1 MENTKVKIS
10 SIVESQLPLFVREEY
25 PLVAELLTEY
35 YRSLEFEGSSYD
47 ILQNIDQY
55 IKVNNLTNLV
65 ENTSLTSDVGIID
78 DTINVTNTNRFPN
91 TYGLILID
99 NEIILYK
106 SKTNTSFNNC
116 IRGFSGVT
124 EFSVGNTEDFI
135 FNQTEAQ
142 EHLSS
147 SEVKNL
153 SSLFLKEFFLKIKKQ
168 FLYGFD
174 NRELYSGLNQELF
187 LKQSKDFYTSKG
199 TDKSFEILFRV
210 LYGKDIEVI
219 LPRDYLIKPSD
230 AEYRVTRNI
239 VVEGIEG
246 NIEELADKTIFQD
259 EYNDIAKSF
268 GTVTAIEK
276 IFKNKKEYYILK
288 LDYDFDKDVSVSG
301 SIFGNLNIH
310 PTTIVTDNAPISSNT
325 LVVDSTIGF
334 PKSGEL
340 VINEETGDFVIAY
353 NGTTVNQFLN
363 CDGITQFIASG
374 TRVRV
379 NTYAYGYS
387 SNKKIKFRI
396 TGVLSGVE
404 PSTKAI
410 LYEEADTGKL
420 LTFGHNGTNVK
431 DNNWIFNVSIKC
443 TVSSFTNDGD
453 FKYTIE
459 TYDNNRIYEGDSV
472 EIDYINQDTGKR
484 ETSIVSGLNVRLPS
498 GNFSGKKFQII
509 TNGINISNIFTVKRL
524 ISKFSNNFVTDI
536 LNVYK
541 DYNNDDTYVTAASLP
556 SYGNIPNLN
565 IEDFKITL
573 SGSFSGETLQIVDDG
588 QSHGF
593 ITGDAIVYN
602 YKNANEKLNIL
613 SGVYYVKKIDD
624 TKIKLSS
631 SRSAIDSE
639 KFISIASTNL
649 SLSSNNT
656 LSLLNFTKKN
666 NVPSKVDSQNIVRII
681 KNSIDDGKKYAT
693 ESGTTGILVNGVE
706 ILNYK
711 SEDAI
716 YYGPIKSVEVLS
728 SEFKY
733 DVINAPILE
742 IFPAKDS
749 LSSAE
754 GYCAVEGYLEK
765 INIVDKGSDYL
776 ETPIITITGG
786 GGSGAKA
793 IAKTAD
799 YDHYV
804 NINSSSSNTNTNIN
818 LITNVI
824 GFSTYHKFKNG
835 ESVVYKTEDN
845 LAIGGLSTDSK
856 YYINALN
863 DYQIS
868 LHKNYSDS
876 LVGINTVDLTSYG
889 IGNHKLVSTVR
900 RKEVISITVTSS
912 GNGYKNK
919 KIVVSSSGI
928 NTSNNSIIA
937 KGNPYN
943 SGEIIYYYGGST
955 NVEGLTTGR
964 YIVTNIDDDEF
975 RLSQIGINTFS
986 EDFYYKTK
994 QYVNFKSK
1002 GSGNHIFNYEPI
1014 NITISGK
1021 TGISTSIDVSAKI
1034 QPIFRGKITSVFLS
1048 NGGVGYGSS
1057 DIINYNKQPNYRLK
1071 IGSGAQLSPI
1081 VSGGKIINVI
1091 INQQGINYNSPPDL
1105 IVKGFGSG
1113 AKITPIIKNGKI
1125 IDAKVING
1133 GYGYTQKDT
1142 IIDVI
1147 PSEVNCNLKFYPQM
1161 WTINNFSRLLNSK
1174 KISNDDGVVYKGK
1187 NKNYELQYTHLYAP
1201 RSLRKKLFSS
1211 SIENNNSHYKIDY
1224 NNDFDVKKYHSPLI
1238 GWAYDGNPIYGP
1250 YGYDSI
1256 SNKTVRQI
1264 LSGYSDPID
1273 NQENRPDKKS
1283 YPAGFFVEDYIFN
1296 NGGDLD
1302 QSNGRFCVTPDYPNG
1317 IYAYFMTLESNVSNT
1332 GIFAGDKQ
1340 PKFPYIIGNVY
1351 KSTPINFNFNLESNQ
1366 NNFDFNSGNLVRNTS
1381 PYNILEKN
1389 SEYEYF
1395 LNPKEIQNENLKI
1408 ANTKKGP
1415 INSIK
1420 IISGG
1425 KDYAVGDRITFNNQN
1440 SGGSGASFKVKY
1452 VKGKTISGISQT
1464 SNTITDVEFYPIT
1477 SSQGIKIIGFSST
1490 PHNFKNNDLVTVD
1503 SLLDYDV
1510 ALENSFN
1517 ISLNNNNL
1525 VLSSNVGDVS
1535 STGINTYFDVYG
1547 TLDFPLI
1554 RENDILTINSEDV
1567 KVLNIDKI
1575 SSRIQVLREQNS
1587 TVSSSHTASTILYE
1601 KSRKFF
1607 FDLNK
1612 DLKNKNYN
1620 INKQIYFN
1628 PTESLGIG
1636 TIVGLGYTISF
1647 SNPGAGTS
1655 QIIIP
1660 QKSIYLKD
1668 HSLETGDELVYNT
1681 NNGIGITVFNG
1692 SNQFTLSNNSIVYA
1706 AKISN
1711 NLIGI
1716 STIKV
1721 GLGTTGGFVGIS
1733 QTASTLFFTGIGSGT
1748 YHSFTTNYDSVSK
1761 GNVVKNSVT
1770 VSLAST
1776 HNLEINDTVVIEAY
1790 SGISTTIIVKYSDY
1804 HRRLIIN
1811 PRYFSSVDITNDLIT
1826 IENHGYISG
1835 EKLIHTSTSP
1845 CGGLEDQGIYYAI
1858 VYDKNKIK
1866 LSSSFYGATNP
1877 NKSVLNI
1884 TSSSFGTLSQINPKL
1899 KIVKNQNIIFNL
1911 SDFSLS
1917 QAYSGIGRTSSFDFK
1932 LFKDDKF
1939 KNEIILV
1946 NDDGTSKIKK
1956 TGNIGIDSTS
1966 NISVEIDETFPTSIY
1981 YNLIP
1986 ITNLS
1991 VKNELEID
1999 DEILDY
2005 NKIVFVESD
2014 LNGKKIISG
2023 ITSNTFTFQ
2032 KSSLENVS
2040 YLNNY
2045 RYYTDS
2051 LTEFGEIEDFQIISG
2066 GSLYKKLPFISSISS
2081 LKGTDA
2087 ILLPQSNSIGNINV
2101 CSITD
2106 IGYDYSV
2113 DKTLK
2118 PLAKFPSVL
2127 RVEPLTTIESINVVS
2142 PGLNYNVAPDLI
2154 VIDGFT
2160 NKVINDIYLKYDLK
2174 ASKVNIIKN
2183 TNGLYNVEP
2192 KIISINNSNGL
2203 GISSISYD
2211 SPTKIVTVF
2220 FTKQFS
2226 DAGTFPFSIGDKV
2239 FVEGVSVISSSDK
2252 GFNSKNYDYSNF
2264 SVVGVSTNLGGFGS
2278 SLQYSLNEYL
2288 STTENPGTF
2297 DPENSSGRIIS
2308 EESLPK
2314 FKTNLIKNSF
2324 IIDEEV
2330 ESDGLFGNVVR
2341 WDLKNEY
2348 LTVKLLKDFN
2358 VGSFIIG
2365 KSSKSQATIKD
2376 VLPYESF
2383 YMVDSSSIVKGGWN
2397 KEVGFLNNSLQR
2409 VQDSDYY
2416 QYFSYSI
2423 KSEIPIEKWNDVV
2436 NNLNHTLGFKK
2447 FSDLIVNSDSES
2459 GISTIQD
2466 NGSFSAI
2473 SDLNSIVDID
2483 CINDYDLVS
2492 ENYFYENN
2500 VLTSD
2505 EIIFNSSILQDYSE
2519 SIGNRVLILDDISKD
2534 FNTSVSRTFVTSFNI

>member
-25 PLVAELLTEY
+25 PLVSELLTEY
-35 YRSLEFEGSSYD
+35 YRSLEFKGSSYD

-55 IKVNNLTNLV
+55 VKVNSLTNLV

-78 DTINVTNTNRFPN
+78 DIINVTNTNGFPN
-91 TYGLILID
+91 TYGLIHID

-116 IRGFSGVT
+116 IRGFSGIT

-142 EHLSS
+142 EHFSS

-168 FLYGFD
+168 FLYGLD
-174 NRELYSGLNQELF
+174 NRELYSGVNQELF

-210 LYGKDIEVI
+210 LYGKDVEVI

-239 VVEGIEG
+239 VVESIDG
-246 NIEELADKTIFQD
+246 NIEELTDKTIFQD

-301 SIFGNLNIH
+301 SIFGNLKIH
-310 PTTIVTDNAPISSNT
+310 PTTTITDNTPISSNILT
-325 LVVDSTIGF
+325 VDSTIGF

-340 VINEETGDFVIAY
+340 VISKETGDFVITY

-363 CDGITQFIASG
+363 CDGITQLITSG

-387 SNKKIKFRI
+387 SDKQIKFRI
-396 TGVLSGVE
+396 TGVLSEVE
-404 PSTKAI
+404 PSTKAT

-420 LTFGHNGTNVK
+420 LTFGHNGTDVK

-443 TVSSFTNDGD
+443 TVLSFTNDGD

-484 ETSIVSGLNVRLPS
+484 EISIISSLNVKLPS
-498 GNFSGKKFQII
+498 GNFFGKKFQII
-509 TNGINISNIFTVKRL
+509 TNGINISKIFTVKRL

-541 DYNNDDTYVTAASLP
+541 DYNNDDTYVAASSLP

-565 IEDFKITL
+565 IEDFKIIL

-588 QSHGF
+588 QSHGL
-593 ITGDAIVYN
+593 ITGDAVVYN
-602 YKNANEKLNIL
+602 YENTNEKLNIL
-613 SGVYYVKKIDD
+613 PGVYYIKKIDD

-649 SLSSNNT
+649 SSQSNNT

-666 NVPSKVDSQNIVRII
+666 NIPSKIDSQSIVRII
-681 KNSIDDGKKYAT
+681 RNSIDDGKKYAT

-716 YYGPIKSVEVLS
+716 YYGPIKSIEVLS
-728 SEFKY
+728 SESKY
-733 DVINAPILE
+733 DIINAPILE
-742 IFPAKDS
+742 IFPAKNS
-749 LSSAE
+749 LPSAE
-754 GYCAVEGYLEK
+754 GYCAVEGHLEK
-765 INIVDKGSDYL
+765 INIIDKGSDYL

-793 IAKTAD
+793 VAKTAD
-799 YDHYV
+799 YDHHV
-804 NINSSSSNTNTNIN
+804 NINSSALNNNIN

-824 GFSTYHKFKNG
+824 GFSTYHKFKDG

-863 DYQIS
+863 DYHIS
-868 LHKNYSDS
+868 LHKTYSDS
-876 LVGINTVDLTSYG
+876 LAGINTVDLTSYG
-889 IGNHKLVSTVR
+889 IGNHKLVSTIK

-912 GNGYKNK
+912 GSGYKNK

-937 KGNPYN
+937 KDNPYN
-943 SGEIIYYYGGST
+943 SGEIIYYYGGTT

-964 YIVTNIDDDEF
+964 YIVTNISDDEF
-975 RLSQIGINTFS
+975 KLSQIGINTFS

-1014 NITISGK
+1014 NVTISGK

-1048 NGGVGYGSS
+1048 EGGIGYGSS

-1081 VSGGKIINVI
+1081 VSNGKIIDVT

-1105 IVKGFGSG
+1105 IIRGFGSG
-1113 AKITPIIKNGKI
+1113 AKITPIIKNGKL
-1125 IDAKVING
+1125 IDVKVING
-1133 GYGYTQKDT
+1133 GFGYTQKDT

-1147 PSEVNCNLKFYPQM
+1147 PPEVNCDLKFYPQI

-1187 NKNYELQYTHLYAP
+1187 NKIYGLQYTHLYAP
-1201 RSLRKKLFSS
+1201 RSLRKKVFSS
-1211 SIENNNSHYKIDY
+1211 DIENNSLQYKIDY
-1224 NNDFDVKKYHSPLI
+1224 DNDFDIKKYHSPLI

-1283 YPAGFFVEDYIFN
+1283 YPAGFFVEDYTFN

-1302 QSNGRFCVTPDYPNG
+1302 ESNGRFCITPDYPNG
-1317 IYAYFMTLESNVSNT
+1317 VYAYFMTLESNVSNT
-1332 GIFAGDKQ
+1332 GIFAGNKE
-1340 PKFPYIIGNVY
+1340 PKFPYIIGNTY
-1351 KSTPINFNFNLESNQ
+1351 KSTPIHFNFELKSNQ
-1366 NNFDFNSGNLVRNTS
+1366 DDFNFNSGNLIRNTN
-1381 PYNILEKN
+1381 PYNILEKY

-1395 LNPKEIQNENLKI
+1395 LNSKEIQNENLKI
-1408 ANTKKGP
+1408 ANVKKGSV
-1415 INSIK
+1415 NSIK

-1425 KDYAVGDRITFNNQN
+1425 KDYKVEDRIIFDNQN

-1452 VKGKTISGISQT
+1452 IKGKTISGISQT
-1464 SNTITDVEFYPIT
+1464 SNVITDVEFYPFA
-1477 SSQGIKIIGFSST
+1477 SSQNNRIIGFSST
-1490 PHNFKNNDLVTVD
+1490 PHNFKNNDLITID

-1517 ISLNNNNL
+1517 IELNTNNL

-1535 STGINTYFDVYG
+1535 STGINTYFSVYG
-1547 TLDFPLI
+1547 TLDFPSI
-1554 RENDILTINSEDV
+1554 RENDILTLNSEDV

-1575 SSRIQVLREQNS
+1575 SSRIEVLREQNS
-1587 TVSSSHTASTILYE
+1587 TVSSSHTASTVLYE

-1607 FDLNK
+1607 FDL
-1612 DLKNKNYN
+1612 DEGLKNKNYN
-1620 INKQIYFN
+1620 INRQIYFN
-1628 PTESLGIG
+1628 PKESLGIG

-1647 SNPGAGTS
+1647 SNPGAGIS
-1655 QIIIP
+1655 QINVP
-1660 QKSIYLKD
+1660 QKSIYLRD

-1692 SNQFTLSNNSIVYA
+1692 NNQFTLSNNSIVYA

-1748 YHSFTTNYDSVSK
+1748 YHSFTTNYDNVSK
-1761 GNVVKNSVT
+1761 GNVIKNTVT

-1776 HNLEINDTVVIEAY
+1776 HNLKTGDNIVMEGY
-1790 SGISTTIIVKYSDY
+1790 SGISTTIIIKYSDY
-1804 HRRLIIN
+1804 HRKLIIN

-1826 IENHGYISG
+1826 IENHGYTTG

-1858 VYDKNKIK
+1858 VYDKNRIK

-1877 NKSVLNI
+1877 NKLVLNI

-1899 KIVKNQNIIFNL
+1899 KVVKNQNIIFDL
-1911 SDFSLS
+1911 SDSSLS
-1917 QAYSGIGRTSSFDFK
+1917 QTYSGIGRTSSFDFK
-1932 LFKDDKF
+1932 LFKDNTF
-1939 KNEIILV
+1939 KNELIFV
-1946 NDDGTSKIKK
+1946 NEDGTSKIKK
-1956 TGNIGIDSTS
+1956 LGNIGIDSTS
-1966 NISVEIDETFPTSIY
+1966 TISVELDNTFPSSIY
-1981 YNLIP
+1981 YNLVP

-2005 NKIVFVESD
+2005 NKIVFVKSD

-2023 ITSNTFTFQ
+2023 ITSNTISFQ
-2032 KSSLENVS
+2032 KNSSENIG
-2040 YLNNY
+2040 YLNDY

-2081 LKGTDA
+2081 SKGTDA
-2087 ILLPQSNSIGNINV
+2087 ILLPQSSSIGNINV
-2101 CSITD
+2101 CTITD

-2118 PLAKFPSVL
+2118 PLAKFPSIL
-2127 RVEPLTTIESINVVS
+2127 RVEPLTTIKSINVVS

-2160 NKVINDIYLKYDLK
+2160 NKVVDDVYLKYDLNL
-2174 ASKVNIIKN
+2174 SKVEVIKN

-2192 KIISINNSNGL
+2192 KVISINNSNGL
-2203 GISSISYD
+2203 GISSISYN

-2226 DAGTFPFSIGDKV
+2226 DVGTFPFSIGDKV
-2239 FVEGVSVISSSDK
+2239 FVEGVSVTSSSDK
-2252 GFNSKNYDYSNF
+2252 GFNSKNYNYSNF
-2264 SVVGVSTNLGGFGS
+2264 TVVGVSTNLGGSGS
-2278 SLQYSLNEYL
+2278 SLQYSLNGYL
-2288 STTENPGTF
+2288 SGTENPGTF

-2308 EESLPK
+2308 QTSLPK
-2314 FKTNLIKNSF
+2314 FKVNLSKNTF
-2324 IIDEEV
+2324 LLNEEV
-2330 ESDGLFGNVVR
+2330 ESDNLFGNVVR
-2341 WDLKNEY
+2341 WDSKNEY
-2348 LTVKLLKDFN
+2348 LTIELFKDFN
-2358 VGSFIIG
+2358 IGSFITG
-2365 KSSKSQATIKD
+2365 KSSKSQAVIKD
-2376 VLPYESF
+2376 VFSHESF
-2383 YMVDSSSIVKGGWN
+2383 YRVDSSSIVKGGWN

-2447 FSDLIVNSDSES
+2447 FSDLIVNSNSES

-2492 ENYFYENN
+2492 ENYLYINN

-2505 EIIFNSSILQDYSE
+2505 EITFNSSILQDYSE
-2519 SIGNRVLILDDISKD
+2519 SIGNRVLIIDDISED
-2534 FNTSVSRTFVTSFNI
+2534 FNTSISRTFVTSFNI